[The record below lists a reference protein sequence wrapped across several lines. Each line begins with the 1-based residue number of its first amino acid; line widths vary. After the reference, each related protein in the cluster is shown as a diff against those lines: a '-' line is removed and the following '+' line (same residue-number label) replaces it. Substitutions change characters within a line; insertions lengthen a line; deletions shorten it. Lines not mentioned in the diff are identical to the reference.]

1 MTTPTPAPS
10 PRSGDPDSPPLA
22 ARVAGSGSST
32 LVHLLELSA
41 RPEVISFAVGLPDP
55 ELFDV
60 AGLRRCFDAAL
71 TGPGAGANLQ
81 YSATPGIRP
90 LREAAAA
97 RLTDQGLPTS
107 GEEIL
112 VTTGSQQALTL
123 AALLL
128 FDPGDVVL
136 VEEPTYLVVSD
147 VSDKVV
153 YCGHRD
159 PAVSLMRTI
168 GECGGQA
175 TLFRRTTVE
184 DEEL

>member
-1 MTTPTPAPS
+1 MKTSATRYTDKWAVQIVRLGDQKHPIDVTLAPN
-10 PRSGDPDSPPLA
+10 PQAAERARRAFLGRLDRAGALGEFGVEMYRPGDLVPDVDLESE
-22 ARVAGSGSST
+22 T
-32 LVHLLELSA
+32 LEEWCAKHGTCAE
-41 RPEVISFAVGLPDP
+41 AVGLPKSQDN
-55 ELFDV
+55 
-60 AGLRRCFDAAL
+60 ASTRKLRD
-71 TGPGAGANLQ
+71 
-81 YSATPGIRP
+81 S
-90 LREAAAA
+90 
-97 RLTDQGLPTS
+97 
-107 GEEIL
+107 
-112 VTTGSQQALTL
+112 
-123 AALLL
+123 
-128 FDPGDVVL
+128 